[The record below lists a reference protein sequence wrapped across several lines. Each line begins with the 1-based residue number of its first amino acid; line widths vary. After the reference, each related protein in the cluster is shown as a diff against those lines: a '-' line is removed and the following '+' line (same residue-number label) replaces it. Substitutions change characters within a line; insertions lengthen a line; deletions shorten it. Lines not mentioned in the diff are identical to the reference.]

1 MNECGW
7 SRLPTTT
14 RRVRPDRIADASR
27 SPAWDV
33 STRGPKKSEAAT
45 LTVGVADAAR
55 ARSSSVRIPG
65 LPLDAERGR
74 SSVIGP
80 ATLP

>member
-1 MNECGW
+1 M
-7 SRLPTTT
+7 
-14 RRVRPDRIADASR
+14 
-27 SPAWDV
+27 